1 MSDELM
7 APEAEQIRRLDK
19 RLQRER
25 AARQEAERL
34 LEARSLALY
43 QANQKLQELAS
54 DLERQVTERTTEL
67 RGALERAEASTRAKS
82 EFLAMMSHEI
92 RTPMNGI
99 LGMVQLLDFTTLSE
113 EQRGYV
119 STIRSSGDT
128 LLVLIN
134 DILDFSKIEAGQLE
148 LEHRSFALEPT
159 LQSAIALLRPQAER
173 KGLALGIEFA
183 SDLPRHVAGDRTRLK
198 QILTNLV
205 SNAIKF
211 TETGHVRVRVAG
223 TVTDQEQLMLRV
235 EVADTG
241 IGIPPERRD
250 RLFKPFSQVDSSTTR
265 RFGGTG
271 LGLAI
276 CARLCEAM
284 GGGIGVVSEPGKG
297 SAFRFKLRLDLARC
311 ATDTAPGAL
320 PLPSRPAGLNGLS
333 HSTGVV
339 GQPAGP
345 LVLVVDDDKI
355 NRTLAVAMLGKLGV
369 RAEAADCG
377 EDAVLRVTAG
387 DVDVVLMDMQMP
399 GMDGVQAT
407 HFIRNLDV
415 RQPHIIA
422 LTANAFESDRDR
434 CLAAG
439 MDDFMAKP
447 FQLALLRSKLAA
459 LTLLPD

>member
-1 MSDELM
+1 MPDLDQT
-7 APEAEQIRRLDK
+7 ADTDQIVRLER

-25 AARQEAERL
+25 AARLEAESL
-34 LEARSLALY
+34 LEAKSLALY
-43 QANQKLQELAS
+43 QANQSLQTLAS
-54 DLERQVTERTTEL
+54 GLEQQVAERTAEL
-67 RGALERAEASTRAKS
+67 RKALDRAEASTRAKS
-82 EFLAMMSHEI
+82 EFLAIMSHEI

-99 LGMVQLLDFTTLSE
+99 LGMVQLLEFTSLTD
-113 EQRGYV
+113 EQRNYV
-119 STIRSSGDT
+119 KTIRGSGDT

-134 DILDFSKIEAGQLE
+134 DILDFSKIEAGQLS

-159 LQSAIALLRPQAER
+159 LQAAMALYLPQAER
-173 KGLALGIEFA
+173 KGLALTMDLA
-183 SDLPRHVAGDRTRLK
+183 PDLPRHVSGDRTRLK
-198 QILTNLV
+198 QILSNLLA
-205 SNAIKF
+205 NAIKF
-211 TETGHVRVRVAG
+211 TEAGHIRVRVAG
-223 TVTDQEQLMLRV
+223 QLKGDGPLMLRV

-241 IGIPPERRD
+241 IGIPAERLD
-250 RLFKPFSQVDSSTTR
+250 RLFRPFSQVDSSTTR

-284 GGGIGVVSEPGKG
+284 GGGIGVVSEPGQG
-297 SAFRFKLRLDLARC
+297 SSFRFKVRLDLAPH
-311 ATDTAPGAL
+311 ALETVPGAL
-320 PLPSRPAGLNGLS
+320 TMLPKPPLQPQAAG
-333 HSTGVV
+333 
-339 GQPAGP
+339 QARP

-369 RAEAADCG
+369 RAESVDCG

-399 GMDGVQAT
+399 GMDGVQTT

-422 LTANAFESDRDR
+422 LTANAFDSDRDR

-447 FQLALLRSKLAA
+447 FQLALLRTKLGQ
-459 LTLLPD
+459 LEHLSMV